1 MLKGI
6 HQYSQS
12 QCDWQW
18 DGPDPNKIQ
27 LKKKTT
33 TTEWKCGG
41 RGGDSPSWNTFLSC
55 SDMSPVCCCQWTVA
69 QSQVLSW
76 QLEIIMEIILQIR
89 TLSVCEC
96 FCPPPDNSW
105 TLAGVSE
112 CRQCSSRR
120 KRWTLSQSGVF
131 FCLHSFLSFK
141 AGQWA
146 GAKFSRVWP

>member
-6 HQYSQS
+6 QQYSQS

-27 LKKKTT
+27 LKKTT

-120 KRWTLSQSGVF
+120 LWVRVGF
-131 FCLHSFLSFK
+131 FSVYILSFPLK
-141 AGQWA
+141 QVSEPELNSPGCDL
-146 GAKFSRVWP
+146 RP